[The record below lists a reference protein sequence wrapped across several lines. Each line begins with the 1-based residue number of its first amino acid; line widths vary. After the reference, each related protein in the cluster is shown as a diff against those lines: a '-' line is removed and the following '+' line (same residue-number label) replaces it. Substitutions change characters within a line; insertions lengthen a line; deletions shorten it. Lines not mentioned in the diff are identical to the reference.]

1 MEIYLLLCGLFY
13 AIFSL
18 CLLKGWENT
27 TLTRTNNKSIPVISV
42 AVIIA
47 ARNEEVVLELILK
60 DLLEQ
65 DYPSELITVF
75 IADDGSTDRTAS
87 IISNWVNRY
96 SAQFKKVEW
105 MAAYETW
112 KGKKKWIASAI
123 AQTQATFILTTDADC
138 RLPKQWIKSM
148 VQTFESQQA
157 RFVSGPVTIIKE
169 SSIWNHFQQIEFSSL
184 IGSGA
189 SAIGLNLPLMCNGAN
204 VGYTREAY
212 IEVGGFEGNESIASG
227 DDEFLMHKIF
237 TAFGAEGIVFC
248 KNQMAIVSTNAV
260 TSWSAFFNQRKRW
273 ASKWGNYSLKYVQLI
288 AFWVFIFHL
297 TLLVSSALACFQVLD
312 WCLPVALW
320 AIKLI
325 FDYFYLKSI
334 ARFLSIDFKNSTF
347 IFAVLIYPF
356 YVVGFGILARF
367 GTYTWKERIEK
378 LS

>member
-18 CLLKGWENT
+18 CLLKGWKNT
-27 TLTRTNNKSIPVISV
+27 MLIRTTNKSIPVVSV

-47 ARNEEVVLELILK
+47 ARNEEAMLELILA
-60 DLLEQ
+60 DLLQQ
-65 DYPSELITVF
+65 DYPSELIMVY

-87 IISNWVNRY
+87 IISDWVDRY
-96 SAQFKKVEW
+96 SAQFKKVEL
-105 MAAYETW
+105 MPIFKTW

-123 AQTQATFILTTDADC
+123 TQTQATFILTTDADC
-138 RLPKQWIKSM
+138 RVPKQWIKSM

-157 RFVSGPVTIIKE
+157 RFVSGPVTIAEE
-169 SSIWNHFQQIEFSSL
+169 SSIWNRFQQIEFSSL

-204 VGYTREAY
+204 VGYSREAY
-212 IEVGGFEGNESIASG
+212 IEVGGFKGNESIASG

-248 KNQMAIVSTNAV
+248 KNQMAIVSTNAA
-260 TSWSAFFNQRKRW
+260 TSWSSFFNQRKRW
-273 ASKWGNYSLKYVQLI
+273 ASKWENYSLKYVQLI
-288 AFWVFIFHL
+288 AFWVFLFHL
-297 TLLVSSALACFQVLD
+297 SLLLCSVLAIFQFLD
-312 WCLPVALW
+312 CYLPVALW
-320 AIKLI
+320 GIKLI

-347 IFAVLIYPF
+347 IYSVLIYPF

-378 LS
+378 LL